1 MRVKNLPL
9 RNSTSGIIVMSLVT
23 NPINKRVT
31 FFLVKGSVFRENKD
45 NLGKCPC
52 FLVSDVPGIQ
62 HFFHQNFEKKI
73 IFKPVKH
80 SKVL

>member
-31 FFLVKGSVFRENKD
+31 FFLVKWSVFRENKD
-45 NLGKCPC
+45 NPTKCPC
-52 FLVSDVPGIQ
+52 FKVIDVLKVQ
-62 HFFHQNFEKKI
+62 DLFH
-73 IFKPVKH
+73 
-80 SKVL
+80 